1 LTYNPIRLLTVRRQI
16 QKNWNAKVSR
26 DGKAQLTERAR
37 PAVMRP
43 NSRSVIDALK
53 GQIPGKTH
61 RTFSTTTLS
70 GRASAVTARET
81 YHKDKMRTHL
91 RAGFPHFEK

>member
-37 PAVMRP
+37 SAVMRP
-43 NSRSVIDALK
+43 NSRSVVGVLA
-53 GQIPGKTH
+53 GQADGKTCH
-61 RTFSTTTLS
+61 IFSIATM
-70 GRASAVTARET
+70 SADAIAMAALEA
-81 YHKDKMRTHL
+81 HGKDQMRTHL